1 MPAIFAHYT
10 FGAEALADF
19 AAPMRRIVCAHRG
32 LFDLGLQGPDFYF
45 FDQFQALR
53 GKHYSKTGS
62 ALHHGSCE
70 KLLLALEGE
79 GGRRPT
85 SAELAYLFG
94 LIGHFALDSTAHPA
108 IERWV
113 AELAYDHHR
122 LETEFDRYLL
132 ERRGFDPRRFAL
144 GDVIAVSRRERLLVG
159 RLYESAGLGDARD
172 IASLWRDFG
181 WIKSH
186 TSLKSDWTYAVV
198 QKILTLVGARSIA
211 GIFMG
216 PKDTLSDVTNPR
228 MFALFAEGQAH
239 YQKLAENYWQHVFC
253 GVALDDYFLRDFETE
268 PEEEKQ

>member
-1 MPAIFAHYT
+1 MPSIFAHYT

-62 ALHHGSCE
+62 ALHHGSCAE
-70 KLLLALEGE
+70 LLLALEGE

-113 AELAYDHHR
+113 AELAYEPSSSGGRNLIATCWREGDSIPAALR
-122 LETEFDRYLL
+122 L
-132 ERRGFDPRRFAL
+132 A
-144 GDVIAVSRRERLLVG
+144 
-159 RLYESAGLGDARD
+159 
-172 IASLWRDFG
+172 
-181 WIKSH
+181 
-186 TSLKSDWTYAVV
+186 
-198 QKILTLVGARSIA
+198 
-211 GIFMG
+211 M
-216 PKDTLSDVTNPR
+216 
-228 MFALFAEGQAH
+228 
-239 YQKLAENYWQHVFC
+239 
-253 GVALDDYFLRDFETE
+253 
-268 PEEEKQ
+268 

>member
-10 FGAEALADF
+10 FGAEALTEF
-19 AAPMRRIVCAHRG
+19 TAPVRRIVCAHRG

-181 WIKSH
+181 WIKSR

-198 QKILTLVGARSIA
+198 QKILALVGARSIS

-216 PKDTLSDVTNPR
+216 PKDMLSDVTNPQ
-228 MFALFAEGQAH
+228 MLALFAEGQAR
-239 YQKLAENYWQHVFC
+239 YQKLVENYLQHVFC
-253 GVALDDYFLRDFETE
+253 GAALDDYFLRDFETE
-268 PEEEKQ
+268 PEEEKP

>member
-1 MPAIFAHYT
+1 MPAIFAHYI

-62 ALHHGSCE
+62 ALHHGSCAE
-70 KLLLALEGE
+70 LLLALEGE

-113 AELAYDHHR
+113 MELTYDHHR

-144 GDVIAVSRRERLLVG
+144 GDVIAVSWRERLLVG
-159 RLYESAGLGDARD
+159 RLYEKAGLGDAHD
-172 IASLWRDFG
+172 IAALWRDFR
-181 WIKSH
+181 WIKNH
-186 TSLKSDWTYAVV
+186 TTFASDKTYTAV
-198 QKILTLVGARSIA
+198 QKLIAVTGARSIS

-216 PKDTLSDVTNPR
+216 PKDALSDVTNPR
-228 MFALFAEGQAH
+228 MMEVFAEGQKR
-239 YQKLAENYWQHVFC
+239 YQKLVENYWQHVFC
-253 GVALDDYFLRDFETE
+253 GAALDDYFLRDFETE
-268 PEEEKQ
+268 PEGEKQ